1 MKSRI
6 SGKEIRSEYK
16 TYTFKG
22 KECIYLEDTFHLAIM
37 HYLRLT
43 DEEYDL
49 LLSKVTDEQSDML
62 TNENPTFAEKREIIN
77 ILNKTFRDGK

>member
-6 SGKEIRSEYK
+6 SGKEIRSEFK
-16 TYTFKG
+16 TYMHKG
-22 KECIYLEDTFHLAIM
+22 KEYICAEDTFHLALM

-49 LLSKVTDEQSDML
+49 LLSEISDEQSDML
-62 TNENPTFAEKREIIN
+62 MNENPTFAEKRQVLTIIN
-77 ILNKTFRDGK
+77 KIFRDGK